1 MAGRPGGR
9 VAAVRWARRLWER
22 ESRADRM
29 VDAALDDDRQ
39 AAGVAAGL
47 AAEVDELDDDE
58 LDDDELDDVA
68 LDEAEPDDD
77 VVVDDEELESEPL
90 DDETVDFDPDRESV
104 R

>member
-1 MAGRPGGR
+1 M
-9 VAAVRWARRLWER
+9 
-22 ESRADRM
+22 
-29 VDAALDDDRQ
+29 
-39 AAGVAAGL
+39 VAAGL
-47 AAEVDELDDDE
+47 AAEV
-58 LDDDELDDVA
+58 DELDDVA